1 MKTLNERVFSGVGAA
16 VFAAVFSLGTPA
28 LAGNDEGIP
37 VTIEVRDAA
46 TDAIIPTAVVRHPK
60 EAARH
65 RVNSENGRWTES
77 VLYMSDGSEL
87 LFEKGM
93 VLTFEISAPGY
104 KNHETNVLVRKRK
117 NLHIVHLE
125 KMELS
130 LDEEFENEP
139 GINFDRD
146 VPLDK

>member
-1 MKTLNERVFSGVGAA
+1 MTRKQSLFSMVSGAA
-16 VFAAVFSLGTPA
+16 LAAGLALGAPAFAED
-28 LAGNDEGIP
+28 AGVP

-46 TDAIIPTAVVRHPK
+46 TDGVVSTAVVRHPK
-60 EAARH
+60 EAERH
-65 RVNSENGRWTES
+65 RVNADNGRWTEN
-77 VLYMSDGSEL
+77 VLYMADGSEL

-93 VLTFEISAPGY
+93 VLTFEVSAPGY
-104 KNHETNVLVRKRK
+104 KNHETSLLVRKRR

-125 KMELS
+125 KMELT